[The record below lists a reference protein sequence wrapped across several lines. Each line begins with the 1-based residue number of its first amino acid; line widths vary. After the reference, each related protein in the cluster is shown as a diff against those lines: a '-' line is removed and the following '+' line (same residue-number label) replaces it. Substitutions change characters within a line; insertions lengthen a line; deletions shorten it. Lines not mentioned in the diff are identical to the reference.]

1 MITISPFWSLS
12 LDSMPSPNLAHTH
25 FTIYIKTK
33 LFCGRIFQDQ
43 ARLIVRCALHT
54 LWQKVISASCYLH
67 HHPNIFLMCNPCH
80 LCHLCLLASP
90 FHLMCSFNTNDK
102 RSHGSIPAITPH
114 FFLLRIIPIS
124 QKGPHPKRW
133 KFVLWRAKSFALS
146 SSSPH
151 VQDLDSRQLLFA
163 RLRKIGIPLP
173 SAATWRMHLKL
184 WLNGCPFRSKFDR
197 EALTKLLCFAR
208 PALSAHVL
216 HMFAPLALLA

>member
-1 MITISPFWSLS
+1 
-12 LDSMPSPNLAHTH
+12 MPSPSLAHAH
-25 FTIYIKTK
+25 FKIYIKPK
-33 LFCGRIFQDQ
+33 LFCLCIFQDQ
-43 ARLIVRCALHT
+43 ACLIVRCALQT
-54 LWQKVISASCYLH
+54 IWQKVIGASCYIYVGTPISPWCAILAIFAFW
-67 HHPNIFLMCNPCH
+67 HPHFIWC
-80 LCHLCLLASP
+80 AV
-90 FHLMCSFNTNDK
+90 
-102 RSHGSIPAITPH
+102 SIPMTKGHTVQFQPSHPI

-184 WLNGCPFRSKFDR
+184 WLNGCPFRPK
-197 EALTKLLCFAR
+197 
-208 PALSAHVL
+208 
-216 HMFAPLALLA
+216 FAPLALLA